1 MKYQKSPFPYVF
13 LLVGI
18 LSISVYSNLVTD
30 KQINAPI
37 VHTIKAN
44 ALPEKTIVKVKEVR
58 NKELELVA
66 VK

>member
-44 ALPEKTIVKVKEVR
+44 ELPEKTIVKVKEVP